1 MKYKIVNNN
10 TGATY
15 FLNEKEKTNFFIK
28 NKVQNYNEI
37 NLTKER
43 AKRRNKM
50 LDVVAHLAIVGASIL
65 ATLIYIQNY

>member
-1 MKYKIVNNN
+1 MNYKIVNNN

-43 AKRRNKM
+43 AKRINKL
-50 LDVVAHLAIVGASIL
+50 LDIVAQLAIVGASIL
-65 ATLIYIQNY
+65 ATLLYIQNY

>member
-43 AKRRNKM
+43 AKRINK
-50 LDVVAHLAIVGASIL
+50 LLNIVAQLAIIGASIL

>member
-1 MKYKIVNNN
+1 MNYKIVNKN

-28 NKVQNYNEI
+28 NKEQNYNEI

-43 AKRRNKM
+43 AKRINKL
-50 LDVVAHLAIVGASIL
+50 LDIVAQLAIVGASIL
-65 ATLIYIQNY
+65 ATLLYIQNY

>member
-28 NKVQNYNEI
+28 NKEQNYNEI

-43 AKRRNKM
+43 AKRINK
-50 LDVVAHLAIVGASIL
+50 LLNVVAQLAIVGASIL

>member
-28 NKVQNYNEI
+28 NKEQNYNEI

-43 AKRRNKM
+43 AKRINKM
-50 LDVVAHLAIVGASIL
+50 LDVVAQLAIVGASIL